1 MNEVTGISM
10 QRQEPG
16 ELSAMFVVDRRL
28 SGMTETVLAEVH
40 RLLHEAA
47 RRVSSQGVAVRYL
60 RCIYMP
66 EDDRCICVFEADDPA
81 AVRTVNEIAQVPF
94 HRISSAIEFWAPGVA
109 PGEARVNRHERSSH
123 DKA

>member
-1 MNEVTGISM
+1 MK
-10 QRQEPG
+10 RQEPG
-16 ELSAMFVVDRRL
+16 ELSAMFVVDRAL
-28 SGMTETVLAEVH
+28 PGMTEAVLGEVH

-47 RRVSSQGVAVRYL
+47 RRLSSRGVAVRYL

-81 AVRTVNEIAQVPF
+81 AVRSVNEIAQVPF
-94 HRISSAIEFWAPGVA
+94 HRISSAIEFWALGMEPGKA
-109 PGEARVNRHERSSH
+109 HANRHERSSH

>member
-1 MNEVTGISM
+1 M

-16 ELSAMFVVDRRL
+16 GLSAVFVVDRRL
-28 SGMTETVLAEVH
+28 PGMTEALLAEIQ

-47 RRVSSQGVAVRYL
+47 RRVSSRGVAVRYL

-66 EDDRCICVFEADDPA
+66 EEDRCICLFEADHPA
-81 AVRTVNEIAQVPF
+81 AVQSVNEIAQVPF
-94 HRISSAIEFWAPGVA
+94 HRISSAIEFWAPGLA
-109 PGEARVNRHERSSH
+109 PGEVRASRHERSSH